1 MGLLS
6 NPSLSQKAKYCK
18 LLIRRNAS
26 ICFGLYL
33 LGVIC
38 FGLLPEP
45 NFNSGTYFSENALLP
60 GLVYSEIKAET
71 VALAKTYAAELDRE
85 REAHPSGMPTAWLLA
100 KMRKIGLETHGHNFT
115 LNYPLGGGKVFKG
128 KNVYGIL
135 RAPRIAST
143 EAFVISVPYRPPES
157 VLTDVSSGVP
167 LMLAFADFARK
178 QKYWAKDIIFLIT
191 EQEQLGMQA
200 WLEAY
205 HGSGDNR
212 VLNAG
217 SLGGR
222 AGAIQAAINLEV
234 QSLDVNHIDLKVEGL
249 NGQLPN
255 LDLHNLAQKLS
266 QKNGIP
272 AAYRLSATNQRK
284 PSSYSERLQSLLA
297 MVLSQSSGVPN
308 GNHGLFHRYG
318 IEALTM
324 ECVKRNGHQRNTNV
338 GVGALLKIVEG
349 ISRSLN
355 NLLERFHQS
364 YFFYLLVTHDR
375 FVSIGD
381 YMPSLAL
388 MAGALLV
395 NSFIH
400 YLALY
405 YSDDSDPDQTPSDDD
420 DEDQP
425 ETPNH
430 SYTPVGI
437 VLLLAH
443 AIGALTTVLPF
454 NPALNDYLHQSNL
467 STQFSLFSIMA
478 CISVLI
484 LILPGF
490 ITLDALNASILRIVV
505 LLELGTALLTVG
517 MLNFSLGWLLSVVIV
532 PVVLLL
538 QPMKGA
544 FVKGLSRLLCIVIHP
559 LVVVYLVLFCVTCSL
574 FPELTIKD
582 QLKKA
587 ITGTMDGIT
596 YSVVDS
602 MIYGNW
608 LFDLVALVFVP
619 SWTMLWC
626 LMFVA
631 KQPSVEADV
640 ATRKVHFEAEV
651 AQKEP
656 LEMKE

>member
-1 MGLLS
+1 MGLLT
-6 NPSLSQKAKYCK
+6 NPSISQKAKYCRA
-18 LLIRRNAS
+18 LIRHNTL
-26 ICFGLYL
+26 ICFSFYL
-33 LGVIC
+33 LGVGY
-38 FGLLPEP
+38 FGLLPDS

-60 GLVYSEIKAET
+60 GLVYSELTSET
-71 VALAKTYAAELDRE
+71 VSLAKTYAAELDRE
-85 REAHPSGMPTAWLLA
+85 RENYRTGMPYAWLLA
-100 KMRKIGLETHGHNFT
+100 KMRKIGLETHTHNFT
-115 LNYPLGGGKVFKG
+115 LNYPLGGGKTFTG

-157 VLTDVSSGVP
+157 VHVDVSAGVP
-167 LMLAFADFARK
+167 LILAFADFARK

-205 HGSGDNR
+205 HGSEDSQ

-217 SLGGR
+217 SLNGR

-234 QSLDVNHIDLKVEGL
+234 QSFDVDHINLKVEGL

-272 AAYRLSATNQRK
+272 AAYRLSATNQKK
-284 PSSYSERLQSLLA
+284 PVTYQEKLQNLLA

-318 IEALTM
+318 IEAVTL
-324 ECVKRNGHQRNTNV
+324 ECVKRAGNSRNSA

-395 NSFIH
+395 KSFIH
-400 YLALY
+400 YLGLY
-405 YSDDSDPDQTPSDDD
+405 YSEDDEPEQQKGDDD
-420 DEDQP
+420 DTENSNEAP
-425 ETPNH
+425 KH
-430 SYTPVGI
+430 SYVTVGI
-437 VLLLAH
+437 ALLLAH
-443 AIGALTTVLPF
+443 GIGTLTTVLPF
-454 NPALNDYLHQSNL
+454 NHWLNNYLHEANL
-467 STQFSLFSIMA
+467 STQFGLFAIMV
-478 CISVLI
+478 CISVLV

-490 ITLDALNASILRIVV
+490 ITLDALNAEILQIAV

-517 MLNFSLGWLLSVVIV
+517 MLNFSLGWLLCVAIV
-532 PVVLLL
+532 PVVLLV
-538 QPMKGA
+538 QPLKSGFA
-544 FVKGLSRLLCIVIHP
+544 RGFSRILCLAIHP
-559 LVVVYLVLFCVTCSL
+559 LVVVYLVLFGVTCSL
-574 FPELTIKD
+574 FPELALRD
-582 QLKKA
+582 QIKKA

-619 SWTMLWC
+619 SWTLLWF
-626 LMFVA
+626 LMFVSKSSSDHDR
-631 KQPSVEADV
+631 KQQNTEKSREVEPML
-640 ATRKVHFEAEV
+640 K
-651 AQKEP
+651 K
-656 LEMKE
+656 